1 MTKAELLNLIK
12 GYFITLNCGGEYN
25 GKTFE
30 DYERKA
36 RKYDERFAFLLWSET
51 PEEYRDENR
60 ERWENED
67 YNWVLK
73 HWMFLKF
80 GFNLNIP
87 R

>member
-1 MTKAELLNLIK
+1 MTKDELLNLIK
-12 GYFITLNCGGEYN
+12 GYFITWNCGGEYN

-36 RKYDERFAFLLWSET
+36 RKYDERFAVLLTSEAI
-51 PEEYRDENR
+51 EEYRDDNR

-73 HWMFLKF
+73 HWMYLKF
-80 GFNLNIP
+80 GYILNIP
-87 R
+87 F